1 MFNLFYTLFKYKEN
15 AQKDELGFY
24 PEKVDVK
31 AFPERRYLWTSRV
44 LVILSCLSLCIS
56 MMLGSILCIMIPL
69 KSAKIMP
76 LQIDYVKY
84 QINRM
89 QHSHYMAFAGN
100 LVTESVIAQYI
111 IQRYTIGDDAGEL
124 GHRYSEDEFLYLASS
139 DDVWREFEATERPY
153 FESLQKMGVR
163 RTVEIEQGYPV
174 SFNFWQVRFKTI
186 DTYPDKESPIIS
198 RWVASIRL
206 TFNFSKYD
214 NKDLGLKNPFGT
226 NVVIYN
232 LSYLGNNIKGKR
244 D

>member
-1 MFNLFYTLFKYKEN
+1 MFDLFYTLFKYKEN
-15 AQKDELGFY
+15 AQKDELGYY

-69 KSAKIMP
+69 KNASIMP

-89 QHSHYMAFAGN
+89 QYSHYREYAGN

-111 IQRYTIGDDAGEL
+111 TQRYTIGDDIGEL
-124 GHRYSEDEFLYLASS
+124 GHRYSENEFLHLASERS
-139 DDVWREFEATERPY
+139 VWEEFNSKERPY
-153 FESLQKMGVR
+153 FESLQKQGIR
-163 RTVEIEQGYPV
+163 RRVEILQGYPV
-174 SFNFWQVRFKTI
+174 SYNFWQVRFNTI
-186 DTYPDKESPIIS
+186 DTYPDKETPIIS
-198 RWVASIRL
+198 RWLASIRL
-206 TFNFSKYD
+206 TFDFSKYD
-214 NKDLGLKNPFGT
+214 NKDLGLKNPYGT
-226 NVVIYN
+226 EVVVYN